1 MADTTAKRQKSRI
14 VKEDAGGIANTLTNI
29 VKQRLA
35 ADTASAEPGQD
46 GALRGRRQPQA
57 AEKENSGPIPAPKGK
72 KAKLD
77 QEPQRPATSG
87 NVAGER
93 TVEQIYQKKTQLE
106 HILLRPDSYVGS
118 TERQSA
124 EHWIM
129 DDSTNKMV
137 KKTLQYVPALYKIFD
152 EILVNAADNLV
163 RDPENM
169 DYIKV
174 DIDAEAGVISVTNN
188 GKGLPVVMHK
198 EHKCYVPELVFGHL
212 LTSDNYNDNDAKT
225 VGGRNGYGAKLAN
238 VFSLEFTI
246 ETCDGSKK
254 YIQNF
259 EKNMSVKHPP
269 KITDLRGKPAQ
280 YTKVT
285 FKPDVA
291 KFGMT
296 KLDAD
301 IVSLFAKRVYD
312 CAGSTLEKC
321 HVHLNGEKLDV
332 RNFKDYTDLYLLS
345 RQGVPQ
351 IFEVCSP
358 RWEVCVSLT
367 EAGFQQVSFVN
378 SICTIR
384 GGTHVNHVTDQV
396 VEAII
401 EKVKIAAKEK
411 VKGGVDV
418 KPHHVKNHL
427 WVFVKCLIENPAF
440 DSQTKETLMTKQSKF
455 GSRCELSDKF
465 LSEVS
470 NSGVVDLILTW
481 ALAKT
486 KVDLGKKLK
495 TNTGKVSRLMGV
507 PKLEDANDAG
517 GKNSADCTLILTE
530 GDSAKALAVAGL
542 SVVGRDKFGVFPL
555 RGKVLNVRD
564 ATFKQMM
571 ANEEIQNLMK
581 IVGLDMN
588 KEYEADENG
597 QVNGLR
603 YGSIMIMT
611 DQDADGSHIKGL
623 LINLIHSWW
632 PSLARIPGF
641 LKEFFTPIVKATKG
655 RSQQIS
661 FYTIPE
667 YEKWKQD
674 HENGKGYKLK
684 YYKGLGTSTSQEGR
698 EYFADLENH
707 EIEFRYTGPE
717 EDDLIDMAFNSK
729 RADDR
734 KEWISAVEEGTFVN
748 HSEETLSYTDFVKKE
763 LVLFAKYD
771 VERMIPSLVDG
782 FKPGQRKVLFGA
794 FKKKL
799 NSDCKVAQF
808 AGYVAEHSAY
818 HHGESSLQGTI
829 VNMAQTFVGSNNINL
844 LIPSGQFGT
853 RLQGGKDHAACR
865 YIFTRLS
872 KAARCVFPEDDD
884 PILSYQN
891 EEGMGIE
898 PEWYCP
904 VIPMVLVNGADGIG
918 VGWSTNVPNYNPR
931 DIIANIRR
939 LFNREPMEPMQPWY
953 RGFQGSIQP
962 IEGEHSK
969 YAVTG
974 IARKVG
980 RTRLDITELPIRKW
994 TQDYKEWLSH
1004 ATGGGGGDDDDE
1016 KKAKKGALHLDDFKE
1031 YHTDNT
1037 VHFTVHADKS
1047 HWNAIEKDDLLKAL
1061 KLRTSVSTSNM
1072 VFFDYEGKIK
1082 KYATELEVLEDFAK
1096 LRLKYYQ
1103 KRKDY
1108 NLGRLRRDKELI
1120 DAKVKFILMVIKGEL
1135 VVSKRKRED
1144 LVAELKKHGFKTL
1157 EQINSVGK
1165 AEAVAEEAAPTTAAK
1180 AGASSDKALESKTG
1194 YNYLLGMPLW
1204 SLTYERVE
1212 QLKKE
1217 MKDKTAELTTLQGT
1231 SIEDLWEKDLQAVM
1245 EELDIMDE
1253 EAEELRKEEERLKNG
1268 GAKRARARPKA
1279 RRRKKKDD
1287 EEEEEDEEEEDEEDE
1302 EPAPK
1307 RPVTSGPPKD
1317 EKVEDMLERL
1327 KAKQKLRSQMAKADD
1342 EEPAAKRA
1350 KAA

>member
-163 RDPENM
+163 RCPEQ
-169 DYIKV
+169 DTIRV
-174 DIDAEAGVISVTNN
+174 DINPEKGFISVWNN
-188 GKGLPVVMHK
+188 GKGLPVQMHK
-198 EHKCYVPELVFGHL
+198 EHGCYVPELVFGQL
-212 LTSDNYNDNDAKT
+212 LTSDNYDDSEKKV
-225 VGGRNGYGAKLAN
+225 VGGRNGYGAKLTN
-238 VFSLEFTI
+238 IFSTKFIVDTADSESQMSYTQVW
-246 ETCDGSKK
+246 E
-254 YIQNF
+254 N
-259 EKNMSVKHPP
+259 NMTKTNKPEMTSVKAGGECDFT
-269 KITDLRGKPAQ
+269 KITFFPDLPR
-280 YTKVT
+280 
-285 FKPDVA
+285 
-291 KFGMT
+291 FGM
-296 KLDAD
+296 K
-301 IVSLFAKRVYD
+301 
-312 CAGSTLEKC
+312 TLEKDIVALMKRRAYDVAASTHGRC
-321 HVHLNGEKLDV
+321 SVHLNGQPLSVHSFEDYVKLHLPDDAFTV
-332 RNFKDYTDLYLLS
+332 SEIVND
-345 RQGVPQ
+345 
-351 IFEVCSP
+351 
-358 RWEVCVSLT
+358 RWEVAIGLT
-367 EAGFQQVSFVN
+367 DGSGFQQVSFVN
-378 SICTIR
+378 SINTSR
-384 GGTHVNHVTDQV
+384 GGTHVNMVADQV
-396 VEAII
+396 VTAVMD
-401 EKVKIAAKEK
+401 KLSSSSKKGASGPLAVKTQH
-411 VKGGVDV
+411 VKGY
-418 KPHHVKNHL
+418 L
-427 WVFVKCLIENPAF
+427 WVFVNCLIENPAF
-440 DSQTKETLMTKQSKF
+440 DSQTKETLTSKKERF
-455 GSRCELSDKF
+455 GSQCA
-465 LSEVS
+465 LSESLIGAVLD
-470 NSGVVDLILTW
+470 SGIIDALQEWSRALGKSE
-481 ALAKT
+481 LAKHLNQS
-486 KVDLGKKLK
+486 DLGLQK
-495 TNTGKVSRLMGV
+495 RLFGV
-507 PKLEDANDAG
+507 PKLEDANFAG
-517 GKNSADCTLILTE
+517 TKQGKDCTLILTE

-542 SVVGRDKFGVFPL
+542 GVIGRDYYGVFPL
-555 RGKVLNVRD
+555 RGKLRNVRELTD
-564 ATFKQMM
+564 KQLLE
-571 ANEEIQNLMK
+571 NKEIEQIMK
-581 IVGLDMN
+581 ILAFDAS
-588 KEYEADENG
+588 KQYTDTK
-597 QVNGLR
+597 GLR

-611 DQDADGSHIKGL
+611 DQDQDGSHIKGL
-623 LINLIHSWW
+623 LINFIQQWF
-632 PSLARIPGF
+632 PSLFRMEGF
-641 LKEFFTPIVKATKG
+641 MKEFITPIVKVTKG
-655 RSQQIS
+655 EAKHT
-661 FYTIPE
+661 FFTLPE
-667 YEKWKQD
+667 YNAWKQD
-674 HENGKGYKLK
+674 NNDGAGWKCK